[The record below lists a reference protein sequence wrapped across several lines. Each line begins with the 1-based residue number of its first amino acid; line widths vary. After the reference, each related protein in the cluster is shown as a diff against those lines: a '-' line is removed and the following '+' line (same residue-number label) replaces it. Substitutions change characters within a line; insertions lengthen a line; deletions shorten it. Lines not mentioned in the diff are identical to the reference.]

1 MRHKVSGR
9 KLNRT
14 SNERKRLFRNL
25 TRSLILHG
33 SMTTTVAKAKSI
45 QASTEKMITKARNN
59 NIASRRFLYSQLNDN
74 LVVEKLLTEIGPLF
88 KTTNG
93 GYTKIIKLVNRT
105 GDNSRMC
112 VISFAKAV
120 SKSENVKKVPTLQ
133 SASLPRRQAGRP
145 EGVGTKK

>member
-1 MRHKVSGR
+1 MRHKVAGR

-33 SMTTTVAKAKSI
+33 SITTTVAKAKSI
-45 QASTEKMITKARNN
+45 QAYTEKMVTKSKINSLT
-59 NIASRRFLYSQLNDN
+59 SRRFLISELNDD

-93 GYTKIIKLVNRT
+93 GYTKIIKLVNRI
-105 GDNSRMC
+105 GDNSHMC
-112 VISFAKAV
+112 VISFTKAI
-120 SKSENVKKVPTLQ
+120 SKSENIKLQKVQEKPPKIQGKTKVVKEIK
-133 SASLPRRQAGRP
+133 
-145 EGVGTKK
+145 